1 MKPLPRDFYD
11 RDTVSV
17 ARELLGKP
25 FVCHLSGRPL
35 YGRIVEV
42 EAYQSDDEACHAYRG
57 KTSRN
62 QALFG
67 PVGHT
72 YVYLCYGIHFCLNI
86 VARNTSKLPAGGV
99 LIRAVA
105 VSDSLE
111 DLSTMRRIDGPG
123 KLAKVLNITKAH
135 NSINVTDKASQ
146 LVIFDDEP
154 LADAE
159 IVVTKRIGLS
169 KGIDKLWRFLYK

>member
-25 FVCHLSGRPL
+25 FVCHLSGSPL
-35 YGRIVEV
+35 YGRIAEV

-57 KTSRN
+57 KTPRN

-72 YVYLCYGIHFCLNI
+72 YVYLCYGIHFCLNV
-86 VARNTSKLPAGGV
+86 VARNTKKFPAGGV

-105 VSDSLE
+105 LSDSIE
-111 DLSTMRRIDGPG
+111 GLSNRRRIDGPG
-123 KLAKVLNITKAH
+123 RLAKALNVTKDH
-135 NSINVTDKASQ
+135 NSIDLTDAASQ

-154 LADAE
+154 LAETE

-169 KGIDKLWRFLYK
+169 KGIDKPWRFLYK